1 MGSQRV
7 GYDWV
12 TFTLECRN
20 WFFTYLLEAFMH
32 FQLYVYSLNMTELIT
47 CQAESKCSINA
58 ESIGKE
64 CTELLMQIHCSSE
77 TLHFSILILIN
88 WHPGFYWS
96 LNVLMLSF
104 VIKTWSPVRVL
115 TNQFSGSTKLRH
127 GPELCNSWCYQ
138 SSFGI
143 LIADIFTN

>member
-1 MGSQRV
+1 MQA
-7 GYDWV
+7 
-12 TFTLECRN
+12 ECRN
-20 WFFTYLLEAFMH
+20 WFFTYLLEVFKH
-32 FQLYVYSLNMTELIT
+32 FQVYVFSLKMTELIT
-47 CQAESKCSINA
+47 CQAESKCSIHA

-64 CTELLMQIHCSSE
+64 CTELLMQIHWSSE
-77 TLHFSILILIN
+77 TVHFSIWILIN

-96 LNVLMLSF
+96 LNVLMFSF
-104 VIKTWSPVRVL
+104 AIKTWSLVRVL

-143 LIADIFTN
+143 LTADIFTN